1 MRNTKCLVQIQVTN
15 IRSHIARTTK
25 ADLRV
30 HIRAVHINL
39 AAMRVHDLANFT
51 DGGFKHTMRRRVSH
65 H

>member
-15 IRSHIARTTK
+15 IRPHVARSAK

-30 HIRAVHINL
+30 HICTVHVNL

-51 DGGFKHTMRRRVSH
+51 DGRFKDAMR
-65 H
+65 

>member
-15 IRSHIARTTK
+15 IHSHITWTAK

-30 HIRAVHINL
+30 HIRAVHVNL
-39 AAMRVHDLANFT
+39 AAVRVHDLANFT
-51 DGGFKHTMRRRVSH
+51 DGGFEHAMGRRIGH